1 MRIAISGEGIVS
13 AIGIGKDITEQCFG
27 HDDEAMLEALRHH
40 DGGSQTQQMAAELAG
55 DMLRSKGTLS
65 SAGLGCSLSDRTAYQ
80 AAPATPAYQAAP
92 ATPASPTPSIAAVK
106 NVKFLSVLSPIDTP
120 EAIFRLKVKSQEDEH
135 TSLQVTVEAGNHP
148 IAKLSFT
155 LWTQQK

>member
-1 MRIAISGEGIVS
+1 MQLRDHLYHITAREQQDDKAIYHIALQADHVIYKAHFPGQP
-13 AIGIGKDITEQCFG
+13 ITPG
-27 HDDEAMLEALRHH
+27 VVIL
-40 DGGSQTQQMAAELAG
+40 QMAAELAG

-65 SAGLGCSLSDRTAYQ
+65 SAGLGCSLSDRA
-80 AAPATPAYQAAP
+80 AYQAAP

-106 NVKFLSVLSPIDTP
+106 NVKFLSVLSPTDTP
-120 EAIFRLKVKSQEDEH
+120 EAIFRLKVKSQEDDQ
-135 TSLQVTVEAGNHP
+135 TSLQVTVEAGDHP

>member
-80 AAPATPAYQAAP
+80 AAPATPA
-92 ATPASPTPSIAAVK
+92 SPTPSIAAVK
-106 NVKFLSVLSPIDTP
+106 NVKFLSVLSPTDTP
-120 EAIFRLKVKSQEDEH
+120 EAIFRLKVKSQEDEQ
-135 TSLQVTVEAGNHP
+135 TSLQVTVEAGDHP

>member
-40 DGGSQTQQMAAELAG
+40 DGGSQTKQVAAELAG

-65 SAGLGCSLSDRTAYQ
+65 SAGLGCSLSDRT
-80 AAPATPAYQAAP
+80 AYQAAP

-120 EAIFRLKVKSQEDEH
+120 EAIFRLKVKSQEDEQ
-135 TSLQVTVEAGNHP
+135 TSLQVTVEAGDHP

>member
-80 AAPATPAYQAAP
+80 AAPATPA
-92 ATPASPTPSIAAVK
+92 SPTPSIAAVK

-120 EAIFRLKVKSQEDEH
+120 EAIFRLKVKSQEDEQ
-135 TSLQVTVEAGNHP
+135 TSLQVMVEAGDHP

>member
-80 AAPATPAYQAAP
+80 AAPATPA
-92 ATPASPTPSIAAVK
+92 SPTPSIAAVK
-106 NVKFLSVLSPIDTP
+106 NVKFLSVLSPTDTP
-120 EAIFRLKVKSQEDEH
+120 EAIFRLKVKSQENEQ
-135 TSLQVTVEAGNHP
+135 TSLQVTVEAGDHP

>member
-80 AAPATPAYQAAP
+80 AAPATPA
-92 ATPASPTPSIAAVK
+92 SPTPSIAAVK
-106 NVKFLSVLSPIDTP
+106 NVKFLSVLSPTDTP
-120 EAIFRLKVKSQEDEH
+120 EAIFRLKVKSQEDEQ
-135 TSLQVTVEAGNHP
+135 TSLQVTVEAGDHP

-155 LWTQQK
+155 LWNQQK

>member
-27 HDDEAMLEALRHH
+27 HDDEAILEALRHH

-80 AAPATPAYQAAP
+80 AAPATPA
-92 ATPASPTPSIAAVK
+92 SPTPSIAAVK
-106 NVKFLSVLSPIDTP
+106 NVKFLSVLSPTDTP
-120 EAIFRLKVKSQEDEH
+120 EAIFRLKVKSQEDEQ
-135 TSLQVTVEAGNHP
+135 TSLQVTVEAGDHP

>member
-27 HDDEAMLEALRHH
+27 HDDEAMLGALRHH

-65 SAGLGCSLSDRTAYQ
+65 SAGLGCSLSDRT
-80 AAPATPAYQAAP
+80 AYQAAP

>member
-80 AAPATPAYQAAP
+80 AAPATPA
-92 ATPASPTPSIAAVK
+92 SPTPSIAAVK
-106 NVKFLSVLSPIDTP
+106 NVKFLSVLSPHRHP
-120 EAIFRLKVKSQEDEH
+120 RGYLPAESEV
-135 TSLQVTVEAGNHP
+135 AGGRTDLP
-148 IAKLSFT
+148 ASYGRGR
-155 LWTQQK
+155 

>member
-80 AAPATPAYQAAP
+80 AAPATPA
-92 ATPASPTPSIAAVK
+92 SPTPSIAAVK

-120 EAIFRLKVKSQEDEH
+120 EAIFRLKVKSQEDEQ
-135 TSLQVTVEAGNHP
+135 TSLQVTVEAGDHP

>member
-55 DMLRSKGTLS
+55 DMLRSKGILS
-65 SAGLGCSLSDRTAYQ
+65 SAGLGCSLSDRT
-80 AAPATPAYQAAP
+80 AYQAAP

-106 NVKFLSVLSPIDTP
+106 NVKFLSVLSPTDTP
-120 EAIFRLKVKSQEDEH
+120 EAIFRLKVKSQEDEQ
-135 TSLQVTVEAGNHP
+135 TSLQVTVEAGDHP

>member
-80 AAPATPAYQAAP
+80 AAPATPA
-92 ATPASPTPSIAAVK
+92 SPTPSIAAVK
-106 NVKFLSVLSPIDTP
+106 NVKFLSVLSPTNTP
-120 EAIFRLKVKSQEDEH
+120 EAIFRLKVKSQEDEQ
-135 TSLQVTVEAGNHP
+135 TSLQVTVEAGDHP

>member
-65 SAGLGCSLSDRTAYQ
+65 SVGLGCSLSDRT
-80 AAPATPAYQAAP
+80 AYQAAP

-106 NVKFLSVLSPIDTP
+106 NVKFLSVLSPTDTP
-120 EAIFRLKVKSQEDEH
+120 EAIFRLKVKSQENEQ
-135 TSLQVTVEAGNHP
+135 TSLQVTVEAGDHP